1 MSLFSLSDNSSV
13 TSRRLAFLDMPDIGL
28 KSLQERFQSR
38 DLEELY
44 KRYEQRT
51 QIGEDKKNLSMSKS
65 TFFSQ
70 PVKYGVNYHSTIKP
84 VYRIVKH

>member
-51 QIGEDKKNLSMSKS
+51 QIGEDKKKLINVKEHV
-65 TFFSQ
+65 FFSA
-70 PVKYGVNYHSTIKP
+70 S
-84 VYRIVKH
+84 